1 MPNNIEE
8 PNNMRDF
15 TIGSKNDEKLSKK
28 PQLNSNMSIAPIGRD
43 EYESKLHSIGGE
55 E

>member
-8 PNNMRDF
+8 PNTMRDF

-28 PQLNSNMSIAPIGRD
+28 PQLKSSMSIAPTGRD
-43 EYESKLHSIGGE
+43 QYESKLHSIGGAE
-55 E
+55 